1 MNEFTIFLL
10 KSGIHQN
17 MLFILLALPLAA
29 MLVLFAKEI
38 IGIKSFN
45 LYTTSLGAIALISIG
60 SILGIILFLLIILVD
75 YIVEYFIKDLKL
87 HFASKIAITLSTIS
101 LVTII
106 LLALLHIYLGVSI
119 NVSPFAIILLILLTE
134 NLSFTKINK
143 GIKNGNIIYME
154 TIILSLIIYLILDN
168 SFLETVLFKYPYIS
182 IVAIIIDVYIGKTTS
197 LRLRE
202 IYRFRNIIKE

>member
-134 NLSFTKINK
+134 NLS
-143 GIKNGNIIYME
+143 Y
-154 TIILSLIIYLILDN
+154 
-168 SFLETVLFKYPYIS
+168 SFSCNFKFSSY
-182 IVAIIIDVYIGKTTS
+182 
-197 LRLRE
+197 
-202 IYRFRNIIKE
+202 FF